1 MKIFVTTL
9 EAFRR
14 KGKRGENWDEV
25 RSPQKLMVFLVLP
38 G

>member
-1 MKIFVTTL
+1 MKIYVTTV

-14 KGKRGENWDEV
+14 KERGGENWDEV

-38 G
+38 R